1 MERWADI
8 SKKEPRATV
17 DEIRMSKKLMY
28 FSSDKAIN
36 ELGYE
41 FRPVKEALKDA
52 IDWFI
57 ENGYCN
63 KKN

>member
-1 MERWADI
+1 MERWAYI
-8 SKKEPRATV
+8 SKKAPRATV

-28 FSSDKAIN
+28 FSSEKAHR

-41 FRPVKEALKDA
+41 NRPVKEAIQDA

-57 ENGYCN
+57 ENGYCQN
-63 KKN
+63 N

>member
-1 MERWADI
+1 MERWAGI

-17 DEIRMSKKLMY
+17 DGIRMSKKLMY

-41 FRPVKEALKDA
+41 IRPVKEAIKDA

-57 ENGYCN
+57 ENGYCH
-63 KKN
+63 K